1 MTITEFLNG
10 NTIPADAITAWTDRK
25 GNAPDHVTA
34 RCGFLRKHLAAH
46 LKDAPIPEDTAITVE
61 RRKIGAF
68 GIGELLVA
76 GDKTFAAVA
85 GAFRVL
91 SDAEAAAPVKEEKKA
106 PVPETPV
113 AEAAAPAKPKA
124 KRARKAKAPKAVAA
138 EEVAPEVVQAA
149 IEKVF
154 EDAKDVPFMPD
165 PEDVSDLDA

>member
-10 NTIPADAITAWTDRK
+10 NTITSDAITAWTDRK
-25 GNAPDHVTA
+25 GDSPDHVTA
-34 RCGFLRKHLAAH
+34 RCGFLRKHLAKFV
-46 LKDAPIPEDTAITVE
+46 KDNPIPEDTAITVE
-61 RRKIGAF
+61 RRKIDAF

-91 SDAEAAAPVKEEKKA
+91 SDAEAATPVKEEKKKEA
-106 PVPETPV
+106 PV

-124 KRARKAKAPKAVAA
+124 KRARKAKAPKAVPA
-138 EEVAPEVVQAA
+138 EEIAPAQVQAA

>member
-10 NTIPADAITAWTDRK
+10 NTITADAITTWTDRK
-25 GNAPDHVTA
+25 GDAPDHVTA
-34 RCGFLRKHLAAH
+34 RCGFLRKHLAKFV
-46 LKDAPIPEDTAITVE
+46 KDNPIPEDTTATVSRE
-61 RRKIGAF
+61 KVGDF
-68 GIGELLVA
+68 GLGELIVLST
-76 GDKTFAAVA
+76 GHRFAAAA
-85 GAFRVL
+85 GAFRVMEEPL
-91 SDAEAAAPVKEEKKA
+91 APLA
-106 PVPETPV
+106 VPETPV
-113 AEAAAPAKPKA
+113 AEAAAPAKP

>member
-10 NTIPADAITAWTDRK
+10 NTITADAIITWTDRK
-25 GNAPDHVTA
+25 GDAPDHVTA
-34 RCGFLRKHLAAH
+34 RCGFLRKHLAKFV
-46 LKDAPIPEDTAITVE
+46 KDNPIPEDTAITVA
-61 RRKIGAF
+61 RRKIGTF

-91 SDAEAAAPVKEEKKA
+91 SDAEVAAPVKEEKPA
-106 PVPETPV
+106 EAPV
-113 AEAAAPAKPKA
+113 AEAAAPAKPK
-124 KRARKAKAPKAVAA
+124 RARKAKAPKAVPA

>member
-10 NTIPADAITAWTDRK
+10 NTITSDAVTAWTDRK

-34 RCGFLRKHLAAH
+34 RCGFLRKHLAKFV
-46 LKDAPIPEDTAITVE
+46 KDNPIPEDTAITVE

-91 SDAEAAAPVKEEKKA
+91 SDAEAATPVKEEEA
-106 PVPETPV
+106 PV

-124 KRARKAKAPKAVAA
+124 KRARKAKAPKAVPA
-138 EEVAPEVVQAA
+138 EEIAPAQVQAA